1 LQLPYAS
8 IALESWLLEVMDVTF
23 HMEGM
28 LLSPSPPASSTPSVL
43 LSPGG
48 FTGQCP
54 APSTPWGMFNTL
66 LLLLGLTLQGRVA

>member
-1 LQLPYAS
+1 
-8 IALESWLLEVMDVTF
+8 MDVTF

-54 APSTPWGMFNTL
+54 APSTPWGDVQHLAFAFGFDSAGAGGMKFCMDFWIIL
-66 LLLLGLTLQGRVA
+66 PVFS